1 MIRSLL
7 YVPGNTPRFLEKAGQ
22 RGADAVI
29 IDLED
34 AVPEALKTEAR
45 DGLAT
50 SVPMVAAHGT
60 RVFVRVNMTDRLF
73 DDAAAAVLA
82 GAEALYLPKVNHV
95 DTLHELMVHLAPL
108 ETDRAPIA
116 FVPLIED
123 PEGLFEARA
132 IAKGPR
138 VLALSSGGEDLAT
151 SMGAKP
157 TAEVL
162 RMPKLMIHYAAKA
175 AGVLSFGMFRSTVD
189 YTDAGAIC
197 DAAAEARAFGF
208 DGASCIHPAVVP
220 ILNEGFSPTPEEI
233 DWARR
238 VVAAN
243 ASEEAAG
250 RGAFTLDGK
259 FIDAPIVIR
268 AERLLA
274 RFGKT
279 ST

>member
-7 YVPGNTPRFLEKAGQ
+7 YVPGNTARFLEKAGQ

-34 AVPEALKTEAR
+34 AVPEASKTAAREA
-45 DGLAT
+45 LAE
-50 SVPMVAAHGT
+50 SVKMVGG

-73 DDAAAAVLA
+73 EDAAAAVRA
-82 GAEALYLPKVNHV
+82 GAEALYLPKVASV
-95 DTLHELMVHLAPL
+95 DVLHDLAARLAPL

-157 TAEVL
+157 TADVL

-189 YTDAGAIC
+189 YADVAAIR
-197 DAAAEARAFGF
+197 DAAREARDFGF

-220 ILNEGFSPTPEEI
+220 ILNEGFGPSGEEI
-233 DWARR
+233 AWARR

-243 ASEEAAG
+243 ATEAAAG
-250 RGAFTLDGK
+250 RGAFTLDGA
-259 FIDAPIVIR
+259 FIDAPIVTR
-268 AERLLA
+268 AERLL
-274 RFGKT
+274 
-279 ST
+279 STLERHHRANG